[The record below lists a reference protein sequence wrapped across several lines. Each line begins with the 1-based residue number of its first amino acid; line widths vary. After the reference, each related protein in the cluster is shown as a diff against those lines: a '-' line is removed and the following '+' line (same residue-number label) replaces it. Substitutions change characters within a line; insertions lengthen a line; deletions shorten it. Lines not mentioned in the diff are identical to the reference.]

1 MIFSRLFALLC
12 FLLFSIK
19 INAQHWQLLLKPDVE
34 NRQIQLDYT
43 TIEGE
48 LLKGKFLFSNSYPH
62 HFDKIS
68 PQDYVTDFFVF
79 YSDESTDT
87 VDVSKGFVEFKKP
100 VSSFS
105 YKVLENYGYDLFFP
119 TTNYFRNDLVLI
131 SMPYSLIFQEGNT
144 AQKIE
149 ISVFENDTLNKVLGL
164 KSIDEWMQSPLAL
177 SATHNFSLSETL
189 QMKAFANKLPVP
201 KDVFFDLLGKAVF
214 STQYFQR
221 KDNGLPKQLFFIF
234 DTLESKSGAIS
245 LDNAAIFYFNEN
257 SISNFQYTI
266 LKTVVHEMLHWYLPA
281 GNSKTEPQNLWV
293 SEAAPEYLAIK
304 SLFKAGII
312 SERKFLEE
320 MQSKISLSHK
330 YKELGLEQLSIAF
343 KSNPE
348 FYEAFYS
355 KGVVAMWLLDN
366 VVQQNSNFT
375 LEKLMMGDF
384 KFSDQQTLLKL
395 NDAMAVFEKEIVQ
408 KNPVIDFNQFLPYWG
423 LVYEK
428 QRPYSYTATQDIEL
442 VMVQNQIMVVN
453 PADVKALEKG
463 DVIQSVNGLK
473 KIKEIEELLSNT
485 KISDFEFAILRNGQK
500 LKVNFSSPKQ
510 SKIVY
515 DAVSVFPNASK
526 EQKEAWKRYAN

>member
-1 MIFSRLFALLC
+1 MMIPRIII
-12 FLLFSIK
+12 LLFIFFFNTK
-19 INAQHWQLLLKPDVE
+19 INAQYLRLLLIPDVE
-34 NRQIQLDYT
+34 NREIQISCT
-43 TIEGE
+43 PVEGE
-48 LLKGKFLFSNSYPH
+48 LLNGKFSFSLNYPH
-62 HFDKIS
+62 HFSKIS
-68 PQDYVTDFFVF
+68 PQDYITDFLVY
-79 YSDESTDT
+79 YSDQTIDT
-87 VDVSKGFVEFKKP
+87 IDISKGFVEFVKP
-100 VSSFS
+100 VSSFT

-119 TTNYFRNDLVLI
+119 TTNYFRNDMVLI
-131 SMPYSLIFQEGNT
+131 SMPYSLIFQEENS
-144 AQKIE
+144 AQEIE
-149 ISVFENDTLNKVLGL
+149 ISVFENDTLNKILGI

-177 SATHNFSLSETL
+177 SASHNFLLSDSISLMASV
-189 QMKAFANKLPVP
+189 NKLPVHR
-201 KDVFFDLLGKAVF
+201 DVFFDLLGKAVF
-214 STQYFQR
+214 STQYFQV
-221 KDNGLPKQLFFIF
+221 KDNRLPKKLLFIF
-234 DTLESKSGAIS
+234 DTLSSKSGAIS

-257 SISNFQYTI
+257 SINNFQYTI

-320 MQSKISLSHK
+320 MQAKISLSNK
-330 YKELGLEQLSIAF
+330 YRDLSLENLSINF

-348 FYEAFYS
+348 YYEAFYS

-366 VVQQNSNFT
+366 VVQQNSSFS
-375 LEKLMMGDF
+375 LEKLLLGDF
-384 KFSDQQTLLKL
+384 KFIDEQSLLTL
-395 NDAMAVFEKEIVQ
+395 NDAMAVFEKEIVH
-408 KNPVIDFNQFLPYWG
+408 KNPDIDYNQYLPYWG

-453 PADVKALEKG
+453 QANVKVLQKG

-515 DAVSVFPNASK
+515 DAVSVIPNTSK